1 MEHASVSVSLLN
13 FRLFGM
19 YYKARSNL
27 RCVFIIIFVCLAFN
41 RAKRIHHSP
50 YYIVTGENIDALLK
64 VKLNTVNIHKV
75 LLIWNCDIRFIGT
88 RSWVSR
94 SKRELLKFPTWK
106 KKKQSRIFI
115 RCALHHSAL
124 SRLFKSFEFGN
135 GSRMSDENLVMLEF
149 KYLQN
154 KKL

>member
-1 MEHASVSVSLLN
+1 MEHASVGVSLLN

-27 RCVFIIIFVCLAFN
+27 RCVFIIIFVYLAFN

-106 KKKQSRIFI
+106 KKKAIQNFHLVRTGCSNHSNLEMEAECLTKTLSCLNLNISRTKNC
-115 RCALHHSAL
+115 R
-124 SRLFKSFEFGN
+124 
-135 GSRMSDENLVMLEF
+135 
-149 KYLQN
+149 N
-154 KKL
+154 KL